1 MSQENLAVVGRCFE
15 LFGRGEVEV
24 ALRYVDPA
32 ETNAAAELP
41 GAANFAGTPGSGWPR
56 TTGQTMGGLPH

>member
-24 ALRYVDPA
+24 ALRFVDPA
-32 ETNAAAELP
+32 ETNEGAELP
-41 GAANFAGTPGSGWPR
+41 GAANYRGHAGLG
-56 TTGQTMGGLPH
+56 MA